1 MKSEAGITIR
11 PFVYPDDYRAVHA
24 LWSTAGPGVH
34 LGPSDAP
41 EEIAKKVYREA
52 DLFLVAESR
61 GQIVGTVMGGFD
73 GRRGLI
79 YHLVVSQEMRRSGI
93 GSALMSVLEERL
105 QEKGC
110 LRAYL
115 LVTKD
120 NPDALHFYETIG
132 WETMDILIF
141 GKDLNIQ

>member
-11 PFVYPDDYRAVHA
+11 PF
-24 LWSTAGPGVH
+24 VH

-52 DLFLVAESR
+52 DLLLVAESR

-93 GSALMSVLEERL
+93 GSALMGMLEERL

-120 NPDALHFYETIG
+120 NPDALHFNETIG
-132 WETMDILIF
+132 WETMDIFIF